1 MAAKKSS
8 RMKST
13 SVGKAD
19 TGPKAAKIL
28 VSSLAMHYQLPP
40 SNGTIVFDK
49 EIVPGI
55 FTPSMPVPKN
65 LAEQYRV
72 EPSACGV
79 MIFGSL
85 KREMTQAEIPGLLP
99 SQRDAV
105 KSDMLSPDKD
115 RVFYNV
121 IRVTPDH
128 IAPHELAPNE
138 KSALVKA
145 LRQSPSETFIEEIE
159 RAMGKYLW
167 DREQVTMATPKR
179 VHSRIMKVREQ
190 IEALCRAINELQDS
204 DSSLI
209 GMATNIEFLKKH
221 NTIQEREIFGQLTI
235 FHRHVSEAEALVAP
249 SALRG
254 GRMPSYAEEVFA
266 RHIAE
271 LLQQETGTRPTVT
284 RARKKE
290 GDVARGSTYFQVL
303 KILLNAADRGSVK
316 PRKDVEAL
324 ARGALKSLPSLEG

>member
-1 MAAKKSS
+1 
-8 RMKST
+8 MKSA
-13 SVGKAD
+13 SVGEAD
-19 TGPKAAKIL
+19 TEPKAAKIL
-28 VSSLAMHYQLPP
+28 VSSLPMHYQLHL

-55 FTPSMPVPKN
+55 FTPTEPVSNK
-65 LAEQYRV
+65 LAEQYCNEV
-72 EPSACGV
+72 STCGV
-79 MIFGSL
+79 MIYGLL
-85 KREMTQAEIPGLLP
+85 KREMTLAEIHGLLP
-99 SQRDAV
+99 DQRDAV
-105 KSDMLSPDKD
+105 KSDILSPDID

-159 RAMGKYLW
+159 SAMGKYLW
-167 DREQVTMATPKR
+167 DREQVTMTTPKR
-179 VHSRIMKVREQ
+179 VHSRIMKVRKQ
-190 IEALCRAINELQDS
+190 IEALCKAINELQDS

-209 GMATNIEFLKKH
+209 GMATNIEFLNNR
-221 NTIQEREIFGQLTI
+221 NTIHERKIYEQLTL
-235 FHRHVSEAEALVAP
+235 FHRHVSKAEARVAH
-249 SALRG
+249 SAARG

-266 RHIAE
+266 TRIAE

-284 RARKKE
+284 RARKEE
-290 GDVARGSTYFQVL
+290 GVVARGSTYYQVL
-303 KILLNAADRGSVK
+303 TILLNAADRDSFK

-324 ARGALKSLPSLEG
+324 ARGALKSLPSLEA